1 MSKKLIIILSV
12 LFIVVIG
19 VFYFI
24 NKEKASRLTAT
35 VPSLGIP
42 DPIGGGFEVEN
53 AIDKNDFNFPSS
65 LPLLTSASAGPVPR
79 DEAKKI
85 ASRFGF
91 DEEPSVANDVNN
103 GTTYVWSSPDS
114 ALVVYTKT
122 RKILYALNAPNNYI
136 NKNLSNEELVGIA
149 SNFLSKNLLLDE
161 ASFSY
166 FAFLKETENEN
177 SAEGLRTTTKEDAT
191 VYIAHFSPLKADYK
205 IISLDPQ
212 SSPAAV
218 WLSTDGT
225 IIKAEITRFS
235 TLSFGQDKYSLKN
248 YQEFSQSLTR
258 AVVISLDEGFIS
270 IVDLPKGSLK
280 KVVVESVELAYL
292 ADTALPGKFQPI
304 FLIKGAASVEG
315 FTRQLPVL
323 LYLSALKS

>member
-1 MSKKLIIILSV
+1 MSKKLLVILLV
-12 LFIVVIG
+12 LFLAVIG
-19 VFYFI
+19 LFYFI
-24 NKEKASRLTAT
+24 NRERASRLTASI
-35 VPSLGIP
+35 PSLGIP

-53 AIDKNDFNFPSS
+53 AIDKNDFNFPNS
-65 LPLLTSASAGPVPR
+65 LPLLTSASAGPISR
-79 DEAKKI
+79 AEAKEI

-91 DEEPSVANDVNN
+91 DEEPSVANDVKN
-103 GTTYVWSSPDS
+103 GTTYIWSSPDN

-122 RKILYALNAPNNYI
+122 RKIVFALNAPNEYI
-136 NKNLSNEELVGIA
+136 NKNLSNEDLVGIA

-166 FAFLKETENEN
+166 FAFLKETENES
-177 SAEGLRTTTKEDAT
+177 SAEGLRTTTKEDAA
-191 VYIAHFSPLKADYK
+191 VYVAHFSPLKADYK

-225 IIKAEITRFS
+225 IIKAEITKFG

-248 YQEFSQSLTR
+248 YQEFSQALTK

-270 IVDLPKGSLK
+270 LIDLPKKALK

-292 ADTALPGKFQPI
+292 ADTLLPGKFQPI
-304 FLIKGAASVEG
+304 FLIKGVATIEG
-315 FTRQLPVL
+315 FTRQIPVL
-323 LYLSALKS
+323 LYLPALKS